1 MNEARIVNSN
11 FILLGGFG
19 ILIFNILCMVPQKID
34 TEYYIGSS
42 FAYFE
47 EQMLFLSICLILSI
61 CFPHSVEKVKQR
73 DDRHQ
78 IRMEKMREKI
88 EQQRTSSMRRK
99 ILGEDFKK

>member
-1 MNEARIVNSN
+1 MSQARIVNSN
-11 FILLGGFG
+11 FILIGSFG
-19 ILIFNILCMVPQKID
+19 ILMFNIICMIETD
-34 TEYYIGSS
+34 YYTLVSMI
-42 FAYFE
+42 YLP
-47 EQMLFLSICLILSI
+47 EQMIFLSICLILSI

-73 DDRHQ
+73 DERHQ